1 MTLDEVWH
9 DPILNLF
16 NPRTNQLPLG
26 GIKCM
31 VQNIEKNASTYI
43 CPQFIKNAPTYI
55 RPQFHPIQ
63 TNLQTPIAFTH
74 LYKA

>member
-16 NPRTNQLPLG
+16 NPKTNQLPLG

-43 CPQFIKNAPTYI
+43 

-63 TNLQTPIAFTH
+63 MNLQTLLAFSH
-74 LYKA
+74 LYKT